1 MTDRARRHRTGN
13 RPTDALPEE
22 DMSTQTVQPEVLV
35 TTPGDRGS
43 GLLLGEPASRISALR
58 PLSPAPTVLALGVIA
73 VGFILIGIAW
83 RQVAVETQVAL
94 QLPYLISGGL
104 FGLAL
109 VIVGATGV
117 VVAAKRRDA
126 AMREQQTMLLADALN
141 ELRTVVER
149 GGSRS

>member
-1 MTDRARRHRTGN
+1 
-13 RPTDALPEE
+13 
-22 DMSTQTVQPEVLV
+22 MSTQTVQPEVLV
-35 TTPGDRGS
+35 TTPNDRAS
-43 GLLLGEPASRISALR
+43 GLLLGESTTRISALR
-58 PLSPAPTVLALGVIA
+58 PLSPAPTVLALGVIS

-83 RQVAVETQVAL
+83 RQVALETQVAL